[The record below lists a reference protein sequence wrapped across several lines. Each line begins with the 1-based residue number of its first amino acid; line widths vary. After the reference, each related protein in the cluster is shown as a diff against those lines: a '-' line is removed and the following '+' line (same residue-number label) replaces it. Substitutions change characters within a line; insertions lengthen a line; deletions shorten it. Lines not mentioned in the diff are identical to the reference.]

1 MLKVVIIEDEEL
13 LRKGLIFTFDW
24 AALSCV
30 VVGEAS
36 NGQEGI
42 RVIETLDPDLV
53 ITDIKM
59 PLMDGLQM
67 LAYFKEPRFESIL
80 MTGFEEFD
88 FAKRAIELNV
98 AKYLTKPIDEQEL
111 RSTLQHLSQKIQQKK
126 LYQQL
131 GPNAELKLI
140 QNQQRTHY
148 DKYTQKILKYMETH
162 YDETLHLSD
171 LAHQLELSVG
181 YMSKVFKASTS
192 YTINDYLNRYRI
204 MKAIEYLRV
213 GELKLFEIAE
223 RCGFNEYK
231 YFHHVFKHYI
241 KMSPREFVGSDY
253 YQATARHDDSGAQ

>member
-42 RVIETLDPDLV
+42 HIIETLKPDLV

-59 PLMDGLQM
+59 PVMDGLQM
-67 LAYFKEPRFESIL
+67 LAYFKEPSFESIL

-98 AKYLTKPIDEQEL
+98 AKYLTKPIDENEL
-111 RSTLQHLSQKIQQKK
+111 RSTLQQVKAKIQQRKH
-126 LYQQL
+126 YQQL
-131 GPNAELKLI
+131 EPSSAIELI
-140 QNQQRTHY
+140 QDQKRNQY
-148 DKYTQKILKYMETH
+148 DKYTQKILNYIELKYH
-162 YDETLHLSD
+162 QTLHLSD
-171 LAHQLELSVG
+171 LATQLDLSVG

-192 YTINDYLNRYRI
+192 YTINDYLNRHRI
-204 MKAIEYLRV
+204 MKAIELLRR
-213 GELKLFEIAE
+213 GEYRLFEIAE
-223 RCGFNEYK
+223 RCGFSEYK
-231 YFHHVFKHYI
+231 YFHHVFKLYL
-241 KMSPREFVGSDY
+241 KMSPREFINSDY
-253 YQATARHDDSGAQ
+253 YQSESRRSESEAN